1 MDMLAMKLVRTYGAE
16 VLDSPEFRKAKE
28 QKHHHVTTVGD
39 HSLGVAYVSVKIC
52 RFLNAMHIKTDTE
65 SIVRGALC
73 HDLGIVG
80 RYEKF
85 SNNLVCWQK
94 HPKESVRVAGKLLG
108 DLNEREK
115 DMIRHHMWPT
125 TPVPPHCREGYVIV
139 IADKYCAVREVTARM
154 KEKYKKK
161 KESDRVS

>member
-1 MDMLAMKLVRTYGAE
+1 MDMLAMQTVRNYGSE
-16 VLDSPEFRKAKE
+16 VLSSPEFGRAMT

-65 SIVRGALC
+65 SMVRGALC

-80 RYEKF
+80 RHEKF

-94 HPKESVRVAGKLLG
+94 HPKESGEVATWLLG
-108 DLNEREK
+108 DLNRREK
-115 DMIRHHMWPT
+115 DIICHHMWPT
-125 TPVPPHCREGYVIV
+125 TPVPPHSREGCVIV
-139 IADKYCAVREVTARM
+139 IADKYCAVKEVLTAM
-154 KEKYKKK
+154 KEKYHEKN
-161 KESDRVS
+161 EPDRFS